1 MLTAAMPTPTI
12 LAVIVADWIMIVTGL
27 VGALTQTR
35 YVFQLRKPSFIQILM
50 HLFRYK
56 WGYYAFGNAAFFY
69 VVWALVFEGRRHA
82 NALGGSISRTYNMCG
97 VLTIFVWFL
106 YPIAW
111 GVSEGGNVIHPD
123 SEAVF
128 YGILDL
134 IAKPVFGFLLLWGHR
149 NIDPAALGLHIREP
163 GMSHE
168 QVRKEKHVG
177 DHGHL
182 GAQNGTHNGTQTGV
196 DNTVRNGEQAA

>member
-1 MLTAAMPTPTI
+1 MPFSSIIAI
-12 LAVIVADWIMIVTGL
+12 LVADEIMIVCGL
-27 VGALTQTR
+27 VGALIST
-35 YVFQLRKPSFIQILM
+35 
-50 HLFRYK
+50 RYK
-56 WGYYAFGNAAFFY
+56 WAYWAFGMVAFFF
-69 VVWALVFEGRRHA
+69 VVYGLIFEGRRHA
-82 NALGGSISRTYNMCG
+82 NVLGGSVKKTYMTCG

-149 NIDPAALGLHIREP
+149 SIDPLALGLHMREA
-163 GMSHE
+163 GTSGE
-168 QVRKEKHVG
+168 NVREKHTG
-177 DHGHL
+177 NHSHIGAHNGGHDGPHN
-182 GAQNGTHNGTQTGV
+182 GAHDGVQSGQNGTQAEMQT
-196 DNTVRNGEQAA
+196 A